1 MSNFVPLETIDR
13 RALIRSLALG
23 LTAMGTMDLE
33 AAQHVHA
40 ETGAEKAK
48 SGTYKVK
55 EFTPGEY
62 QTLTKLAALIVP
74 ADSVSGSAVDAG
86 APEFI
91 DTLASQNERIA
102 NIFHGGLAWLDA
114 EMRKRYQ
121 ATFVAAKPE
130 QQTQMLDALVE
141 AGRELAERQTEELV
155 YQKSPI
161 YKDFTGY
168 TVRRANELG
177 AGVAFFDWVRKMTV
191 DAFYTSPIGFKDL
204 NYIGNQ
210 ALSRYVVPKEAM
222 EYALKRSPFA

>member
-1 MSNFVPLETIDR
+1 MSNFVPLEMIDR

-23 LTAMGTMDLE
+23 LTAMGAMDVE

-48 SGTYKVK
+48 NGIYKVK
-55 EFTPGEY
+55 TFTAGEY
-62 QTLTKLAALIVP
+62 KTIQQLAVLIVP

-91 DTLASQNERIA
+91 DTLASQNVQIA
-102 NIFHGGLAWLDA
+102 DIFHGGLAWLDA
-114 EMRKRYQ
+114 EMRKRYR

-130 QQTQMLDALVE
+130 QRTQMLDALVE
-141 AGRELAERQTEELV
+141 AGRELAERQGEELV

-168 TVRRANELG
+168 TVRRATDNLAQEIK
-177 AGVAFFDWVRKMTV
+177 R
-191 DAFYTSPIGFKDL
+191 
-204 NYIGNQ
+204 GNI
-210 ALSRYVVPKEAM
+210 
-222 EYALKRSPFA
+222 